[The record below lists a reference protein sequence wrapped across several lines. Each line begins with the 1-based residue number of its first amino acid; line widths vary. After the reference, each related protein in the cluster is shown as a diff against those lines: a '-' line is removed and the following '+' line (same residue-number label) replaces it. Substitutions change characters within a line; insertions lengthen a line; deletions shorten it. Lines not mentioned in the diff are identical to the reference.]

1 MPRSHVR
8 ARHEYCSWTSQA
20 ANLAAVFCAA
30 IAACTGRS
38 STDLS
43 DGEVSRL
50 KDKIINEGLINVD
63 RALAQVD
70 SAEQAHLFTSV
81 EANVQRALINFNDAR
96 WLMAAY
102 YAEFCLKM

>member
-1 MPRSHVR
+1 M
-8 ARHEYCSWTSQA
+8 
-20 ANLAAVFCAA
+20 
-30 IAACTGRS
+30 
-38 STDLS
+38 DLS

-96 WLMAAY
+96 WRMAAY
-102 YAEFCLKM
+102 YAEKCYNCFRAVMIFFMSSGDL